1 MRAIAFA
8 AVGASF
14 GNMEVDVATFGI
26 LVGGG
31 PAPGING
38 VIGAATVTA
47 ERAGAR
53 VIGMRQ
59 GFQWLMQGDTSHSLD
74 LRTADV
80 SRIHLRG
87 GSILQTSRAN
97 PTREPGH
104 LENVVKSLEQLGV
117 DHLITIGGDDTAYS
131 ARCVAECAG
140 DRIRVAHVPKTIDND
155 LPLPAGIPT
164 FGFETARARAAEILS
179 ALMEDARTT
188 PRWYFV
194 VIMGRQA
201 GYLALGAGKSAG
213 TTVTLIPEEFGDEA
227 IRLDT
232 ITRTLEG
239 AILKRIASG
248 RPYGVALIAEGVAEH
263 LEPSDLELLADVERD
278 EHGHIRLA
286 EVPLGRVLKEQVR
299 AALQERGVKTT
310 IIEKDVGYELRC
322 IDPCAFDQDYTR
334 DLGAGAVRAL
344 LNGESQVLITRQAE
358 AIVPVPFAD
367 LVDSETGRTSVRPV
381 DISSDAFEIARALQI
396 RLEAADFDDADFVE
410 AFAKAGNLA
419 PKQARERFQGV
430 I

>member
-1 MRAIAFA
+1 L
-8 AVGASF
+8 
-14 GNMEVDVATFGI
+14 ATFGI

-38 VIGAATVTA
+38 VIGAATATA

-53 VIGMRQ
+53 VIGIRQ
-59 GFQWLMQGDTSHSLD
+59 GFQWLMQGDTSQNLD
-74 LRTADV
+74 LRSADV

-104 LENVVKSLEQLGV
+104 LETVVETLQQLGV

-213 TTVTLIPEEFGDEA
+213 TTVTLIPEEFGDGP
-227 IRLDT
+227 IRLHT
-232 ITRTLEG
+232 VTRTLEG
-239 AILKRIASG
+239 AILKRIAEG

-263 LEPSDLELLADVERD
+263 LDPSDLELLADVERD

-286 EVPLGRVLKEQVR
+286 EIPLGRVLKEQVR
-299 AALQERGVKTT
+299 ASLQERDVKTA
-310 IIEKDVGYELRC
+310 IIDKDVGYELRC
-322 IDPCAFDQDYTR
+322 VDPCAFDQDYTR

-358 AIVPVPFAD
+358 AIVPVPFSD
-367 LVDSETGRTSVRPV
+367 LIDPKTGRTSVRRV
-381 DISSDAFEIARALQI
+381 DVSSDAFKTARSLQT
-396 RLEAADFDDADFVE
+396 RLETTDFDVATFVE
-410 AFAKAGNLA
+410 AFAKAGNLT
-419 PKQARERFQGV
+419 PEQARERFEGT